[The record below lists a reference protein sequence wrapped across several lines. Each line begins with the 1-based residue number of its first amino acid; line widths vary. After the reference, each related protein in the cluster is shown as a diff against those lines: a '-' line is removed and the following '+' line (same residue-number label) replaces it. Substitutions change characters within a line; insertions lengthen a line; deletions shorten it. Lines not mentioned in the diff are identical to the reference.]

1 MWGGQSCLQP
11 PILAASSATRAH
23 YNKAM
28 SNTTLDLNQSIP
40 LTDEEDSETLA
51 AIDRGIQAANEGR
64 TVSIDEVRKMIPN
77 WISKFD
83 SQSRR

>member
-1 MWGGQSCLQP
+1 MN
-11 PILAASSATRAH
+11 IEHANNARAN

-28 SNTTLDLNQSIP
+28 SNTTLDLNQSIS
-40 LTDEEDSETLA
+40 LTEEEDPETLD
-51 AIDRGIQAANEGR
+51 AIDRGIEAADQGR